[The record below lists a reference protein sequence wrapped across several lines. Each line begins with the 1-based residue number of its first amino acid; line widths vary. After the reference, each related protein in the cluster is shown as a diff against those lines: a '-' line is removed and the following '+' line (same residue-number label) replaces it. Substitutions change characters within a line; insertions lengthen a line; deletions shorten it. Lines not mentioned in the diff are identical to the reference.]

1 MSVSAP
7 ITINQ
12 PAIEE
17 SLRYDQTLKKK
28 LATDLLKLLDSQK
41 KQFSAQSLTLKR
53 FKELDVNFGAS
64 LVDKGK
70 TPIDKIYTQ
79 WETFCI
85 HQDPLDSDNYLQD
98 MYAIVD
104 KLSMDNTKTKTCVN
118 LKSYLKAYTL
128 SITNLTQKQE
138 KLEEIMGKKFN
149 PEALRSIM
157 YFFSLKPKTGRPVCK
172 K

>member
-1 MSVSAP
+1 MSVSTP

-53 FKELDVNFGAS
+53 FKELDVTFSAS

-70 TPIDKIYTQ
+70 TPIDKIYRQ

-85 HQDPLDSDNYLQD
+85 DQDPLDSDNYLQD

-104 KLSMDNTKTKTCVN
+104 KLNIVNTKTKTCVN

-128 SITNLTQKQE
+128 SIKNLTQKQE
-138 KLEEIMGKKFN
+138 KLEEIMGRKLN

-157 YFFSLKPKTGRPVCK
+157 YFFSY
-172 K
+172 